1 MIPNES
7 GLRQLVSARFQVL
20 FTSLIGGLFN
30 IQSLYWFAIGRQ
42 RVFSLGGWTPL
53 FHAGFHEPDATLVR
67 LGLRLF
73 RLQDHHLLWL
83 AFPDHSPLSSQYHV
97 GAHNPAPKDGL
108 GCSDFARRY

>member
-42 RVFSLGGWTPL
+42 RVFSLGGWTP
-53 FHAGFHEPDATLVR
+53 HVHTEFHELRATLEH
-67 LGLRLF
+67 LG
-73 RLQDHHLLWL
+73 
-83 AFPDHSPLSSQYHV
+83 
-97 GAHNPAPKDGL
+97 
-108 GCSDFARRY
+108 